1 MRVEGNY
8 PCVFPRRKQIL
19 RQVDARDVVVMRTSG
34 EQIQFVLIFPAVTHQ
49 IIQHENRRSQVFGEQ
64 ALNVFRDA
72 IVEMNSFAMHVP
84 ETSLGFSV
92 AVHDLSD
99 ESVKSTGS
107 GPQQL
112 SGKCR
117 FAALTGSR
125 HNDAARR
132 FKIGIV
138 VRRSHP
144 LSNEQTGSMKCL
156 FI

>member
-1 MRVEGNY
+1 MRISQAETNFAFGR
-8 PCVFPRRKQIL
+8 CTSRRC
-19 RQVDARDVVVMRTSG
+19 DANSG
-34 EQIQFVLIFPAVTHQ
+34 EQIQHVLIFPAITHQ
-49 IIQHENRRSQVFGEQ
+49 IIQHENPRSQVFGEQ

-72 IVEMNSFAMHVP
+72 MVEMNSFAMHVP
-84 ETSLGFSV
+84 ETPLGFSV

-99 ESVKSTGS
+99 GSVKSTGS
-107 GPQQL
+107 GPQEL

-132 FKIGIV
+132 FKIGII

-144 LSNEQTGSMKCL
+144 LSNEQTGSMNCL